1 MSLTQHIAKWIG
13 SAIADK
19 ALEPWDDVKSTLAEL
34 QATVAK
40 LDETVRAKHADDPIA
55 KECDLATLDDRIC
68 AQIAKC
74 REKGYT
80 TAEERRRV
88 TRMHEAYKARGGNHG
103 EENEYA
109 RFCQLPSEEAWRRLI
124 DGK

>member
-1 MSLTQHIAKWIG
+1 MSLTQSIAKWIG

-19 ALEPWDDVKSTLAEL
+19 AREPWDEVKSTLAEL
-34 QATVAK
+34 QATVTK

-68 AQIAKC
+68 SQIAKC
-74 REKGYT
+74 REKRYT

-103 EENEYA
+103 EENEYSI
-109 RFCQLPSEEAWRRLI
+109 FCQLPTEEEWRNMN

>member
-1 MSLTQHIAKWIG
+1 MSLTQSIAKWIG
-13 SAIADK
+13 SAITAKARAPIDDIRDAITEIKQAVK
-19 ALEPWDDVKSTLAEL
+19 ALSDDVK
-34 QATVAK
+34 
-40 LDETVRAKHADDPIA
+40 AKHAEDPIA
-55 KECDLATLDDRIC
+55 KECDLAILDDRIC
-68 AQIAKC
+68 AQVAKC

-103 EENEYA
+103 EENEFA